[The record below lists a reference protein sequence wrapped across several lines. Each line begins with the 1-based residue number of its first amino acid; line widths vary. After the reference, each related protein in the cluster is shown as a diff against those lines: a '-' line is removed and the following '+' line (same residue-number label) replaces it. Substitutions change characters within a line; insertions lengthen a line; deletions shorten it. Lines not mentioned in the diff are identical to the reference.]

1 MHKYRREAKYAAWYN
16 DPVDGKATFGN
27 PFAKWRPNLGRS
39 DTIPTLEDGQITVE
53 DDQRTVEDLSQLPSS
68 RKRQVGS
75 GSEREGLR
83 RLFAR
88 AARVQGSAEE
98 QPSAAHDGP
107 TQNDANEVSGGTL
120 DFDFDFDF
128 DFESTPSEKTPSR
141 RSPLLRIPGFLY
153 VAGRL
158 FSSTVAAENQSASSS
173 ARLLPIAEQIFRRK
187 AKSRAILSEL
197 TFEEVTTEPTADD
210 ANALPEQVPE
220 KAISSVKNAINIDI
234 ETIRRNSRQGI
245 KIVYILNDEAL
256 SEELVTSSLRNP
268 PRDSG
273 LGRFRHW
280 AHKVQQR
287 RGAMKKSAHWILPR
301 MSQAQG
307 LEFALGLE
315 HCASFSPGKDHKGI
329 LKIVSELRRLGSY
342 EQSSF
347 AKVSQFHKRS
357 LYFYQMNTPSHE
369 TSSDAMASERMT
381 CKKGPQF
388 LMVIS
393 QSSPCHYETDE
404 PGYTSWTDPA
414 YWQGL
419 LEPYTGPVQH
429 SDLNLSYYGL
439 IRDLIA
445 GVMGEADEAWNA
457 RIVEVLNDVEQFSSQ
472 VYDCP
477 SDIVSSDHL
486 WSLSQYLSEMQQ
498 AISSQAD
505 LMGLIQEELQ
515 RYAADQATLA
525 SETMVIERWNTLR
538 RESWLEALIS
548 GMKDSEQSVRG
559 VIREV
564 DRLLDRVS

>member
-1 MHKYRREAKYAAWYN
+1 
-16 DPVDGKATFGN
+16 
-27 PFAKWRPNLGRS
+27 
-39 DTIPTLEDGQITVE
+39 
-53 DDQRTVEDLSQLPSS
+53 
-68 RKRQVGS
+68 
-75 GSEREGLR
+75 
-83 RLFAR
+83 
-88 AARVQGSAEE
+88 
-98 QPSAAHDGP
+98 
-107 TQNDANEVSGGTL
+107 
-120 DFDFDFDF
+120 
-128 DFESTPSEKTPSR
+128 
-141 RSPLLRIPGFLY
+141 
-153 VAGRL
+153 
-158 FSSTVAAENQSASSS
+158 
-173 ARLLPIAEQIFRRK
+173 
-187 AKSRAILSEL
+187 
-197 TFEEVTTEPTADD
+197 
-210 ANALPEQVPE
+210 
-220 KAISSVKNAINIDI
+220 
-234 ETIRRNSRQGI
+234 
-245 KIVYILNDEAL
+245 
-256 SEELVTSSLRNP
+256 
-268 PRDSG
+268 
-273 LGRFRHW
+273 
-280 AHKVQQR
+280 
-287 RGAMKKSAHWILPR
+287 MKKSAHWILPR